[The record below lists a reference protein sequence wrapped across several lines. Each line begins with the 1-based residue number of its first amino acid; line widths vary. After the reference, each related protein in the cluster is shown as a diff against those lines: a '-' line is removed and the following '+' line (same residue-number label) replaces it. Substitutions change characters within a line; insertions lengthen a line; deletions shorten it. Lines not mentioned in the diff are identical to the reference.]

1 MSLFTSPK
9 FNKIKKNIFLDDFLT
24 SLPIESSML
33 SDRMDFSM
41 DDIASCDEL
50 LHHNND
56 YMSDLSENAAPVK
69 RLKTEATY
77 TSSSSSESI
86 DYIDF
91 GQDYYQTVNP
101 DDFLND
107 LFKSE
112 IKSELGSSPNR
123 DTPSPSISSSSS
135 DFNEFRIDMP
145 PSSGS
150 ETCASPPSQFV
161 FETPP
166 ISPPSPDASSSSS
179 STSSMLQNTMP
190 IQGQQHSTV
199 PFNFTST
206 GPKLNILRGTLIPI
220 ATMPLS
226 ASTFST
232 LHNLK
237 KIKIQPKPATP
248 PSIASAGIAKKPVPP
263 AKRIVLSAQD
273 YKALVQKC
281 KTQPAITAQNP
292 LILKAVAPNS
302 NNTNSLIPG
311 RNVQL
316 TNETGSSPSLRPVI
330 LATSVPTLSRTPITT
345 GLPRLSNPT
354 AVPSMCTTTTITSA
368 TKTQVKTT
376 MKQELEE
383 KIMKKHQR
391 MIKNRESACLSRK
404 KKKDYMTSLETQV
417 TNLWEENEK
426 LRKVSGYCCKNIFL
440 LKNQ

>member
-1 MSLFTSPK
+1 
-9 FNKIKKNIFLDDFLT
+9 
-24 SLPIESSML
+24 
-33 SDRMDFSM
+33 MDFSM
-41 DDIASCDEL
+41 DDIASSSCDEL

-56 YMSDLSENAAPVK
+56 YMTDLSENVAPVK
-69 RLKTEATY
+69 RLKTEPKY
-77 TSSSSSESI
+77 TCSSSSESI

-91 GQDYYQTVNP
+91 GPDYYQTVNP

-112 IKSELGSSPNR
+112 IKSEVGSSPNR
-123 DTPSPSISSSSS
+123 DTPSPTISSSSS

-166 ISPPSPDASSSSS
+166 ISPPSPGASSSSS

-190 IQGQQHSTV
+190 GQQHSTV
-199 PFNFTST
+199 PFNFTRT
-206 GPKLNILRGTLIPI
+206 GTKLNILQGTLIPI

-226 ASTFST
+226 AGSFSN

-248 PSIASAGIAKKPVPP
+248 PNIVTGITKKAAQP

-281 KTQPAITAQNP
+281 KTQPAIASLKP
-292 LILKAVAPNS
+292 LIIKAASP
-302 NNTNSLIPG
+302 NTNTNTLITG
-311 RNVQL
+311 RSVQL
-316 TNETGSSPSLRPVI
+316 PNENGSPTSLTPVI
-330 LATSVPTLSRTPITT
+330 SAVPTLSRTSITT

-354 AVPSMCTTTTITSA
+354 VVPSMCTTTTVTAAI
-368 TKTQVKTT
+368 KTQVKTT

-404 KKKDYMTSLETQV
+404 KKKDYMTSLETQI

-426 LRKVSGYCCKNIFL
+426 LRTVSGWWL
-440 LKNQ
+440 LVKYFFKLDYGFVFFRKMAFCVSA